1 MMKIRLKI
9 PKSIFDGLDNTVLP
23 TVITFLAKI
32 GRFWYAKNPAKVSAD
47 IETNSI
53 VSYFD
58 LRNVLSEFTVC

>member
-1 MMKIRLKI
+1 MAYWLK
-9 PKSIFDGLDNTVLP
+9 
-23 TVITFLAKI
+23 
-32 GRFWYAKNPAKVSAD
+32 YAKNPAKVSAD